1 MKKSTLF
8 LPALLLFAGCTT
20 TPKVDLA
27 AEADA
32 VRNLENQ
39 MTVAYQNRSF
49 EELLIFMA
57 PDVVHIVPDFPPIT
71 GIENSRARLEPEF
84 ADTAY
89 IWETYSMNID
99 FVEVSTSGDMAYVRG
114 TDLLKKKTPEGI
126 VDDPAKWVD
135 IWKKIDGQ
143 WKVVLNIWNR

>member
-1 MKKSTLF
+1 MKKSVLF
-8 LPALLLFAGCTT
+8 LPALLLLAGCST
-20 TPKVDLA
+20 TPKVDIA

-39 MTVAYQNRSF
+39 MTVAYQNRDI
-49 EELLIFMA
+49 EKLLSYTA
-57 PDVVHIVPDFPPIT
+57 PGVVHMVPDAPPSE
-71 GIENSRARLEPEF
+71 GVEDYRNRMEPEL
-84 ADTAY
+84 ADTVY
-89 IWETYSMNID
+89 LWETYSMNID
-99 FVEVSTSGDMAYVRG
+99 FVEVSSSGDLAYVRG

-126 VDDPAKWVD
+126 VEDPAKWVD

>member
-1 MKKSTLF
+1 MKKLAF
-8 LPALLLFAGCTT
+8 FIPALLLLAGCST
-20 TPKVDLA
+20 TPKVDIL

-39 MTVAYQNRSF
+39 MTVAYQNRNF
-49 EELLIFMA
+49 ETLMSNTS
-57 PDVVHIVPDFPPIT
+57 PDVIHMVPDAPPIA
-71 GIENSRARLEPEF
+71 GIENYRNRMEPEF
-84 ADTAY
+84 ADTIY

-99 FVEVSTSGDMAYVRG
+99 FVEVSSSGDLAYVRG
-114 TDLLKKKTPEGI
+114 TDLLKKRTPEGI

-143 WKVVLNIWNR
+143 WKLVLNIWNR

>member
-1 MKKSTLF
+1 MKKLVLFIPALF
-8 LPALLLFAGCTT
+8 LIAGCTT
-20 TPKVDLA
+20 SPKVDIA

-39 MTVAYQNRSF
+39 MTVAYQNRDI
-49 EELLIFMA
+49 EKLLSLTA
-57 PDVVHIVPDFPPIT
+57 PGLVHLVPDVPPIT
-71 GIENSRARLEPEF
+71 GIEDYRKRFETEL
-84 ADTAY
+84 ADTVWL
-89 IWETYSMNID
+89 WETYSMNID
-99 FVEVSTSGDMAYVRG
+99 FVEVSLSGDLAYVWG

-135 IWKKIDGQ
+135 IWKKTDGQ